1 MLSVLVSSLPFYAVP
16 GEFTC
21 CSMEVSDACSC
32 CCPKLVVAQDAF
44 AILLQFRKGDPLESK
59 NRMFNHSRW
68 YYSWNNKV
76 C

>member
-1 MLSVLVSSLPFYAVP
+1 MPVVVA
-16 GEFTC
+16 
-21 CSMEVSDACSC
+21 A
-32 CCPKLVVAQDAF
+32 LVVAQDAF
-44 AILLQFRKGDPLESK
+44 AILLQFTKGDPLESK

>member
-1 MLSVLVSSLPFYAVP
+1 MPVVVA
-16 GEFTC
+16 
-21 CSMEVSDACSC
+21 A
-32 CCPKLVVAQDAF
+32 LVVAQDAF

-68 YYSWNNKV
+68 YYSWNIKV